1 MKKKPI
7 ATINDPRIIEW
18 HKKIQENI
26 TKDSSGYYVRVS
38 KNDPILTNDGD
49 GIDTTKYVGVYK
61 RPGNRYVFNL
71 MPPPYAYEFSDS
83 NAGTYSRSDDPR
95 KKAPCGF
102 HCGNYD
108 TPEAA
113 ALEYARC
120 IDSIDY
126 FVDNYV
132 NKSRCDTE
140 FVSEPFNS
148 DKVEYPTPTIPLT
161 LQEVDLKKRYPTIK
175 GEPQGELQVT
185 SVLSEYLKD
194 NINMNSFL
202 MKMDS
207 PHAGKDYDAY
217 NFDIV
222 YNTQKN
228 GSRPD
233 IQITAPNYKTAV
245 IVELMELGKPLD
257 WNHVTKTISRYT
269 RVFSCSN
276 AVLLV
281 DNPDID
287 PDIRAEIE
295 ETNEARVKGKRTKKI
310 WVMQYTFSED
320 GNGKLYVTFKTLIA
334 PSGDEDVFGN
344 GLFEI
349 G

>member
-7 ATINDPRIIEW
+7 ADVNDPRIIEW
-18 HKKIQENI
+18 HKKIRENI
-26 TKDSSGYYVRVS
+26 TKDSNGYYVKVY
-38 KNDPILTNDGD
+38 KNDDGTLNDG
-49 GIDTTKYVGVYK
+49 IITTKYAGVYK
-61 RPGNRYVFNL
+61 RHGNRYVFNF
-71 MPPPYAYEFSDS
+71 MPPPYVYEFSDS
-83 NAGTYSRSDDPR
+83 NAGTHSRTDDPR
-95 KKAPCGF
+95 KKVPCGF

-108 TPEAA
+108 SQEDA
-113 ALEYARC
+113 ALEYAKC
-120 IDSIDY
+120 VDDIPY

-140 FVSEPFNS
+140 FISEPYDS
-148 DKVEYPTPTIPLT
+148 DKVEYSTPTIPST
-161 LQEVDLKKRYPTIK
+161 LKEVDLKERYPTIK
-175 GEPQGELQVT
+175 GGAQGELQVT

-194 NINMNSFL
+194 NSNMNSFL
-202 MKMDS
+202 KKMNS
-207 PHAGKDYDAY
+207 THAGKDYDAY
-217 NFDIV
+217 KFDIV
-222 YNTQKN
+222 CNTQKN

-233 IQITAPNYKTAV
+233 IQITAPNYGTVV

-257 WNHVTKTISRYT
+257 WKHVTKTISRYT

-295 ETNEARVKGKRTKKI
+295 ETNEARVKGKSTKKI
-310 WVMQYTFSED
+310 WVMEYTFSED
-320 GNGKLYVTFKTLIA
+320 SDKNLYVTFKTLIA
-334 PSGDEDVFGN
+334 PSRDEDVFGS
-344 GLFEI
+344 GLFEMI